1 LKNNNLDSAADYLQK
16 TLTIAPD
23 DAMARM
29 LLGYVLLK
37 QEKYENAIT
46 TLQQAALSGASLDAK
61 TRAIIQNNI
70 GMAYWNNKQFLLALP
85 AYEQALKLDTNYA
98 DARYNLAFALL
109 SQGRAKEAVP
119 HFDVLIKNNPRDP
132 LLRDGLGQAYENLGA
147 MVQRLRGLP
156 QSNCARPERFDVSAQ
171 PGPGDSTLRS

>member
-1 LKNNNLDSAADYLQK
+1 MRSRPCSK
-16 TLTIAPD
+16 
-23 DAMARM
+23 
-29 LLGYVLLK
+29 
-37 QEKYENAIT
+37 
-46 TLQQAALSGASLDAK
+46 AALSGASLDAK

-132 LLRDGLGQAYENLGA
+132 LLRDGSVRLMRNSGNG
-147 MVQRLRGLP
+147 QRLRGLP